1 MSVPQL
7 NIFLTTLNNREIVL
21 LSELKTLLTKSIDFY
36 SSNYIQDTSS
46 IDDYELK
53 CKNIL
58 SGGYEYFFKIN
69 TILEILHITDSSQ
82 TNKYKYEESL
92 GFIPN
97 MNTFLDSIY
106 NIYINKYELDIQ
118 KYISL
123 SSIEKNAPSFAEKYI
138 DAIELKKSMLFV
150 EKINI
155 FNHHINQ
162 NILLLIKITKNL
174 KNTNIN

>member
-1 MSVPQL
+1 
-7 NIFLTTLNNREIVL
+7 
-21 LSELKTLLTKSIDFY
+21 
-36 SSNYIQDTSS
+36 
-46 IDDYELK
+46 
-53 CKNIL
+53 
-58 SGGYEYFFKIN
+58 
-69 TILEILHITDSSQ
+69 
-82 TNKYKYEESL
+82 
-92 GFIPN
+92 

-123 SSIEKNAPSFAEKYI
+123 SSIEKNAPSLAEKYI